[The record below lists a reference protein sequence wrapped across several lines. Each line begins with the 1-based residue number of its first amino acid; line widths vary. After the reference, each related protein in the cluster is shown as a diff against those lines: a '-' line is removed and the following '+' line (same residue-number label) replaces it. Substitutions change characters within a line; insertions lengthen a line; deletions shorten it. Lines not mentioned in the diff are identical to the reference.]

1 MIKSPLKWAGGKTRD
16 MAGEV
21 IGVLRVCGGC
31 GRSGGGN
38 CPYCR
43 PVKRLSTYG
52 AMVATDAFDG
62 AEGF

>member
-16 MAGEV
+16 MAGEM
-21 IGVLRVCGGC
+21 IGLLRVCGRC

-38 CPYCR
+38 CPHCR